1 MRNKTNFPIK
11 IGSIHFIGIGGI
23 GMSGIAEVL
32 MSYGYDVQG
41 SDLNNTKITR
51 RLQKLG
57 AKIYL
62 GQNAENIIDADVVVV
77 SSAIKPDN
85 VELQKAS
92 HLNLP
97 IVQRAEMLAELM
109 RFKSNITVSGTHGKT
124 TTTTMVAG
132 LLDSGGLD
140 PTVINGGIIHAY
152 GSNAR
157 TGNGDW
163 MVVEADESDGSFL
176 KLPSTISIVTNID
189 PEHMEYYGSFDKL
202 KRAFNQFIS
211 KIPFYGIAVLCA
223 DDKNILEIS
232 KKINN
237 RRIVT
242 YGKNADA
249 DVRVID
255 ISFDDGKSR
264 FDIIFSDGSKPI
276 IGLEFP
282 MAGDHNI
289 LNLLAAVCVARYLGM
304 TEEKIRNG
312 LTEFKG
318 VNRRFTLLG
327 KLNGVSV
334 IDDYA
339 HHPTEI
345 RAVLKAAKQTT
356 DGRVVAIHQPHR
368 FSRLANLFE
377 EFTDCFEDADVIGIT
392 PIFTAGE
399 QPITGITSN
408 NLISKISKRH
418 GKVIKK
424 IENEMELEGFIEK
437 NSGPNDLIIFMGA
450 GSISTWANNMMERI
464 TK

>member
-11 IGSIHFIGIGGI
+11 IGNIHFIGIGGI

-32 MSYGYDVQG
+32 MSHGYDVQG
-41 SDLNNTKITR
+41 SDLNDTKITR

-57 AKIYL
+57 IKIYL
-62 GQNAENIIDADVVVV
+62 GQNAQNIIDADVVVV
-77 SSAIKPDN
+77 SSAIKSDN
-85 VELQKAS
+85 IELQKAS

-109 RFKSNITVSGTHGKT
+109 RFKSNISVAGTHGKT

-202 KRAFNQFIS
+202 KSAFSQFIS

-223 DDKNILEIS
+223 DDNNILEIS

-237 RRIVT
+237 RRILT

-249 DVRVID
+249 DVRVTNIG
-255 ISFDDGKSR
+255 FDDGKSS

-289 LNLLAAVCVARYLGM
+289 LNLLAAICVARYLGM
-304 TEEKIRNG
+304 TEEEIRNG
-312 LTEFKG
+312 VTEFKG

-327 KLNGVSV
+327 KMNGVSV
-334 IDDYA
+334 VDDYA

-356 DGRVVAIHQPHR
+356 EGRVVAIHQPHR

-377 EFTDCFEDADVIGIT
+377 EFTDCFEDADVVGIT

-399 QPITGITSN
+399 HPITGITSN
-408 NLISKISKRH
+408 KLISKISKRH
-418 GKVIKK
+418 GKVVKK

-464 TK
+464 IK